1 MSQLV
6 TLFLSF
12 LLLTCLLEA
21 RTECIRCRWKACEV
35 SYPAM
40 ITSHHGGN
48 TSFSNFPF
56 RAPFRTPR
64 CLGWGGELLKEV
76 DFAFMLCYYFVQAHF
91 VMFSGLLGP
100 ISIKLLYF
108 TAYFFK
114 IWTRFCKSNFL
125 WFCLT
130 YGLKN

>member
-6 TLFLSF
+6 TFFLSF
-12 LLLTCLLEA
+12 LLLTCLFEA
-21 RTECIRCRWKACEV
+21 RTECIRCRWKDCEI

-40 ITSHHGGN
+40 ITSYQGGN

-76 DFAFMLCYYFVQAHF
+76 DFEFMLCYYFVQAHF

-100 ISIKLLYF
+100 LSIKLLYF

-114 IWTRFCKSNFL
+114 IWARFCNKNFL

-130 YGLKN
+130 CGLKN